1 MRRRIPLSRRSHI
14 IGFQPLATGTAEHE
28 SALERDYV
36 TLASF
41 RDPNACIL
49 SQPVTISFRDG
60 PSSRRYTP
68 DFLVRW
74 SALNKE
80 IVEIKYG
87 CDLLANRE
95 RLEPAF
101 AAMRA
106 WAVTHDATF
115 SVMTEDHIRGP
126 ALENAKRLLPLRSVP
141 LDAVAARVTL
151 NAVRT
156 LEAPTISDAISAI
169 PMQRSEALAALW
181 QLIARGLLRVDV
193 SAPITPDTPILSL

>member
-1 MRRRIPLSRRSHI
+1 MRRIPLSRRSHI

-28 SALERDYV
+28 SALERDFV

-60 PSSRRYTP
+60 ASSRRYTP

-74 SALNKE
+74 SALNNE
-80 IVEIKYG
+80 FVEIKYRA
-87 CDLLANRE
+87 DLLANQE

-101 AAMRA
+101 AAMRV
-106 WAVTHDATF
+106 WAGAHDATF
-115 SVMTEDHIRGP
+115 NVVTEDCIRGP
-126 ALENAKRLLPLRSVP
+126 ALENAKHLLPLRSAP
-141 LDAVAARVTL
+141 LDAAAARLTL
-151 NAVRT
+151 NTVRS
-156 LEAPTISDAISAI
+156 LEAPTIGNAISAV
-169 PMQRSEALAALW
+169 PMQRSAALATLW

-193 SAPITPDTPILSL
+193 SVPITPDTPILSP